1 MQVLHYLPAG
11 VPVNAAACL
20 WAAERGAAASCRAWC
35 RWQDFALMRSRAV
48 IRGKFFA
55 SCIPKVA
62 SGSEKGPSLA
72 TYRRHAS
79 KTSWLWQ
86 DMRAMYPKSAANC
99 LSGMHRAKILPGRA
113 PFRCTDP
120 SNHAYR
126 ADLAIRRS
134 ASDRNHDAALMAR
147 QPSERATRRRRTA
160 RAIASTAP
168 PLWRGSLPRD
178 GRAGRGRLLVW
189 RGGAAKG
196 VRGAVGHRALTE
208 KPASAKRRLRIP
220 GTSNFAESR
229 EPAFAGRVQGGA
241 AARRRLSSGPA
252 ERGLLAACAKGCF
265 GSAQAMP
272 PTSKTRRSRARNLQH
287 SAR

>member
-20 WAAERGAAASCRAWC
+20 WAAEQGAGGW
-35 RWQDFALMRSRAV
+35 RWQDFALMRSRAA

-62 SGSEKGPSLA
+62 SGRKKRSFLA
-72 TYRRHAS
+72 TYRRRVC
-79 KTSWLWQ
+79 KMSWRWQ
-86 DMRAMYPKSAANC
+86 DMRAMYPKSPANRRRRI
-99 LSGMHRAKILPGRA
+99 HRANILPGKG

-126 ADLAIRRS
+126 AVLAI
-134 ASDRNHDAALMAR
+134 
-147 QPSERATRRRRTA
+147 RRRRTA
-160 RAIASTAP
+160 RAIATTAP
-168 PLWRGSLPRD
+168 PSWRGSLP
-178 GRAGRGRLLVW
+178 GTAEQGAGGFLS
-189 RGGAAKG
+189 GGVAPPKEFVALW
-196 VRGAVGHRALTE
+196 GHRALTE
-208 KPASAKRRLRIP
+208 KPASAKRRLWVSDADRL
-220 GTSNFAESR
+220 AESR

-241 AARRRLSSGPA
+241 AARRRRSSGPA

-287 SAR
+287 PSR